1 MNIQKITAWFK
12 FLANKYCINGLKGIY
27 AEKIVSGY
35 LRIFFFNSKRLN
47 NVTLPYGSYTSQ
59 IDHILINEYGVFVIE
74 VKNYKGFITATQ
86 NHAKWFVRYS
96 PHKNAKIYQINS
108 PFHQNITHCKAV
120 ASVLRLPHS
129 EPINVVFFTNRADIR
144 FANGEYFPNI
154 CVGREIIDF
163 LKSFSTPRYTPEQVE
178 EFSQLLWSHRL
189 SPSLST
195 DFYHVNNI
203 KQRMADLE
211 EARQER
217 ERQKIRDINRYV
229 REQAEAERT
238 QSLQKQYADSKEIL
252 KPKSGYFIEF
262 GKRNDQD

>member
-1 MNIQKITAWFK
+1 M
-12 FLANKYCINGLKGIY
+12 NGLKGIY

-35 LRIFFFNSKRLN
+35 LKFFFSNSKRFN

-59 IDHILINEYGVFVIE
+59 IDNILINEYGVFVIE
-74 VKNYKGFITATQ
+74 VKNYKGFITATPK
-86 NHAKWFVRYS
+86 HDKWFVRYS
-96 PHKNAKIYQINS
+96 PHKNAKVFQINS
-108 PFHQNITHCKAV
+108 PFHQNIAHCKAV

-129 EPINVVFFTNRADIR
+129 EPINVVFFTNRADIS

-154 CVGREIIDF
+154 CVGREIVDF
-163 LKSFSTPRYTPEQVE
+163 IKSFSTPRYTLEQVE

-203 KQRMADLE
+203 KQRLVDME

-217 ERQKIRDINRYV
+217 ERQKIRDINCDV
-229 REQAEAERT
+229 RAQADAERMNT
-238 QSLQKQYADSKEIL
+238 LRAQYSHSKEIL
-252 KPKSGYFIEF
+252 QPKSGSQVRF
-262 GKRNDQD
+262 GKRHE